1 MLGRRLYRQPSGIKI
16 AQTEGGVM
24 LSPKEKVQIR
34 TVLEDEQ
41 RRLVKKSENALSYAM
56 NHERNIGR
64 DSIDESMEEEIFSTE
79 MRLHDREK
87 FLLGK
92 INKQLTRLDGGAI
105 DVCEECGEIISFR
118 RLLARPVTTLCI
130 DCKEQSE
137 REEAAIAQAGRGGFD
152 AEEGGSGS
160 GGEEPASEPE
170 RGGGLS
176 GIGAMDE

>member
-1 MLGRRLYRQPSGIKI
+1 
-16 AQTEGGVM
+16 M
-24 LSPKEKVQIR
+24 LSQKEKAQIR
-34 TVLEDEQ
+34 AVLEEEQ
-41 RRLVKKSENALSYAM
+41 KRLARKSENALSYSM

-92 INKQLTRLDGGAI
+92 ITKQLARLKAGEI
-105 DVCEECGEIISFR
+105 DVCEDCGEAISFR

-137 REEAAIAQAGRGGFD
+137 REEQAAEQAGRGGMGEMGDLADGD
-152 AEEGGSGS
+152 AKA
-160 GGEEPASEPE
+160 P
-170 RGGGLS
+170 
-176 GIGAMDE
+176 GAED

>member
-1 MLGRRLYRQPSGIKI
+1 MLSESEKAQIRQALHDAKRRLS
-16 AQTEGGVM
+16 
-24 LSPKEKVQIR
+24 R
-34 TVLEDEQ
+34 TGQ
-41 RRLVKKSENALSYAM
+41 HALSYSM

-92 INKQLTRLDGGAI
+92 VTKQLARLEAATI
-105 DVCEECGEIISFR
+105 DVCEECGETISFR

-137 REEAAIAQAGRGGFD
+137 REEAAAEQAGRGGIGD
-152 AEEGGSGS
+152 ITDMGGPTDSEAKMPSTLEE
-160 GGEEPASEPE
+160 
-170 RGGGLS
+170 
-176 GIGAMDE
+176 

>member
-1 MLGRRLYRQPSGIKI
+1 
-16 AQTEGGVM
+16 M
-24 LSPKEKVQIR
+24 LSPKEKAQIR

-41 RRLVKKSENALSYAM
+41 KRLARKSENALAYSM

-92 INKQLTRLDGGAI
+92 IMSALERLNDKTI
-105 DVCEECGEIISFR
+105 DECESCGEAIGFK

-130 DCKEQSE
+130 ECKEE
-137 REEAAIAQAGRGGFD
+137 REKEEQASVQQRG
-152 AEEGGSGS
+152 
-160 GGEEPASEPE
+160 
-170 RGGGLS
+170 
-176 GIGAMDE
+176 